1 MIHTDG
7 TPTIAHRG
15 STVDRLPDV
24 LIVREGSLFLVKPV
38 TTQAQHWIRENVDQE
53 ESQYFGGSLVVEHRY
68 IEALFDGMVDD
79 GLVVR

>member
-7 TPTIAHRG
+7 TPTIAHR
-15 STVDRLPDV
+15 SVTVDHLPDV
-24 LIVREGSLFLVKPV
+24 LITSEGSLFLVQPV
-38 TTQAQHWIRENVDQE
+38 SRKGREWISESVDPDAQKWGDSI
-53 ESQYFGGSLVVEHRY
+53 VVEHRY